1 MASSKK
7 QQIQAQAQA
16 IISAADAGLFA
27 TTVALAEAFLQ
38 ENPSSVRAW
47 LDLGHALTCLCRYDD
62 AIAAYQKATGLAEDA
77 GQNPDGIHSELGQ
90 LYRQQ
95 GDFGSAAKCF
105 QNQID
110 ANPDDAAGYLMKATL
125 QLQSGQPDQAIETLN
140 RALDCSAGIKE
151 EVHFSLGTAFR
162 STGDL
167 VQARD
172 QFQQALEIS
181 PDYAAAKSALKDT
194 TSAISASQ
202 A

>member
-62 AIAAYQKATGLAEDA
+62 AIAAYQKAIGLAEDA

-90 LYRQQ
+90 LHRQQ
-95 GDFGSAAKCF
+95 GDFDSAAECF

-140 RALDCSAGIKE
+140 RALDL
-151 EVHFSLGTAFR
+151 SL
-162 STGDL
+162 
-167 VQARD
+167 
-172 QFQQALEIS
+172 IH
-181 PDYAAAKSALKDT
+181 
-194 TSAISASQ
+194 I
-202 A
+202 

>member
-27 TTVALAEAFLQ
+27 TTVALAKAFLQ

-62 AIAAYQKATGLAEDA
+62 AIAAYQKAIGLAEDA

-125 QLQSGQPDQAIETLN
+125 QLRSGQPD
-140 RALDCSAGIKE
+140 
-151 EVHFSLGTAFR
+151 
-162 STGDL
+162 
-167 VQARD
+167 
-172 QFQQALEIS
+172 
-181 PDYAAAKSALKDT
+181 
-194 TSAISASQ
+194 
-202 A
+202 